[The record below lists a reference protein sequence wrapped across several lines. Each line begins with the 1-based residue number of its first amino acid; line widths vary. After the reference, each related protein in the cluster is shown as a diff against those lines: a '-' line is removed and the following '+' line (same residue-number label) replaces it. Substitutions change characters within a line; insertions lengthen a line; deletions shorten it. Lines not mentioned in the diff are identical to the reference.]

1 MMDTSSDF
9 SVLTKKGEAQAK
21 TASRQMLL
29 DDSFDVC
36 FSSPLIRSKRTAE
49 IIWGFVIGLK
59 ERKKRRLEMAN
70 WASAG
75 RSTSNMMRAAL
86 RATNKSASPT
96 ARVYLSQFSSTIRL
110 PNLTLHCHSRISSS
124 RLVRRELSSLL
135 PVHSA
140 IASACLVSKLPSEV
154 STSSEVLR
162 IFRYWEGSMM
172 QRSKAYPGNKDEC
185 LNPDFDDQVLPFA
198 YPLVTS
204 IDLEKVDLLI
214 ISVPSSASACSGKER
229 IVERQS
235 VFSKLKFK
243 FPEVNC

>member
-1 MMDTSSDF
+1 
-9 SVLTKKGEAQAK
+9 
-21 TASRQMLL
+21 
-29 DDSFDVC
+29 
-36 FSSPLIRSKRTAE
+36 
-49 IIWGFVIGLK
+49 
-59 ERKKRRLEMAN
+59 MAN

-75 RSTSNMMRAAL
+75 RSTSNIMRAAL
-86 RATNKSASPT
+86 RATKKSASPT
-96 ARVYLSQFSSTIRL
+96 ARVPISQFSSPIRL

-162 IFRYWEGSMM
+162 IFRYWKGSMM

-185 LNPDFDDQVLPFA
+185 LNPDFDDQGRLARIILLVCGCELSVFIEYPMLPAEMYFPFV
-198 YPLVTS
+198 YLLSSRDKSFCNPY
-204 IDLEKVDLLI
+204 KVDLLI

-229 IVERQS
+229 IVEWQS

>member
-1 MMDTSSDF
+1 
-9 SVLTKKGEAQAK
+9 
-21 TASRQMLL
+21 
-29 DDSFDVC
+29 
-36 FSSPLIRSKRTAE
+36 
-49 IIWGFVIGLK
+49 
-59 ERKKRRLEMAN
+59 MAN

-75 RSTSNMMRAAL
+75 RSTSTIMRAAL
-86 RATNKSASPT
+86 RATKKSASPT
-96 ARVYLSQFSSTIRL
+96 ARVPISQFSSPIRL

-154 STSSEVLR
+154 STSSE
-162 IFRYWEGSMM
+162 GSMM

-185 LNPDFDDQVLPFA
+185 LNPDFDDQGLPFA
-198 YPLVTS
+198 YPL
-204 IDLEKVDLLI
+204 VDLLI

-229 IVERQS
+229 IVEWQS